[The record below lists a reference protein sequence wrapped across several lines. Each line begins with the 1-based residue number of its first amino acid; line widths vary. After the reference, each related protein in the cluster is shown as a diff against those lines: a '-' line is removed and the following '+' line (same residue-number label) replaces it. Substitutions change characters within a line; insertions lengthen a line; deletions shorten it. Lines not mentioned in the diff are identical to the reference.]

1 MNLILTVLIG
11 ALVGWLAGK
20 IMKDGGY
27 GPLIN
32 TLLGIVGGFVGSF
45 LFKLVNGI
53 LSTHIVGDI
62 IKGLVGA
69 LVILFIAEVIKKD
82 EPK

>member
-1 MNLILTVLIG
+1 MIYTILIG

-20 IMKDGGY
+20 IMKGGGY

-32 TLLGIVGGFVGSF
+32 IVLGIVGGFVGRI
-45 LFKLVNGI
+45 LFNLVNGV
-53 LSTHIVGDI
+53 LSTHIVGDV

-82 EPK
+82 DK